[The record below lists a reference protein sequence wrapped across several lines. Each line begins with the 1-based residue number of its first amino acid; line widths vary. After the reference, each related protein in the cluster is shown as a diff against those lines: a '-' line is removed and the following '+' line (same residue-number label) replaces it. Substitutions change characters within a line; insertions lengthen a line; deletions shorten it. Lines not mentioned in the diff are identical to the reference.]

1 MASLEP
7 NAVKQALPGE
17 EFCGQCSDKA
27 NHRQTAVELFGTL
40 MKSPARIRCG
50 VFHLWLTGVDV
61 AVAFAIDR
69 DQTSGCRKR

>member
-40 MKSPARIRCG
+40 MKSPAASAAAYSIFGSR
-50 VFHLWLTGVDV
+50 
-61 AVAFAIDR
+61 A
-69 DQTSGCRKR
+69 